1 MLSLSPIEFI
11 KMTGLSAGNTLTCVD
26 KFVST
31 SAGISRAKLAVIIV
45 LTLSLLQC
53 HTYIVSDTY

>member
-31 SAGISRAKLAVIIV
+31 SAGIFPAKLAVIIV
-45 LTLSLLQC
+45 LTLSLL
-53 HTYIVSDTY
+53 